1 MCFWIVVEL
10 KKLVN
15 SQNLVYS
22 MQDIF
27 EIKIISR
34 VTYRDSNIV
43 HSIFVNED
51 ALKGAKWLKVIFQL
65 ILEDN
70 RVTRYIL
77 DIKFETLF

>member
-1 MCFWIVVEL
+1 
-10 KKLVN
+10 
-15 SQNLVYS
+15 

-27 EIKIISR
+27 EIQIISR

-65 ILEDN
+65 VLEDN
-70 RVTRYIL
+70 HITRYIL
-77 DIKFETLF
+77 GIEFGTLF